1 MCFRWT
7 DIARRSNAGLAISL
21 GLAISGCA
29 FTPYEA
35 RHEMLSDSR
44 SQIWLSEA
52 RQVKIRAA
60 QSRVFED
67 TDRVGILEAIVT
79 VMQDLGFQI
88 DVLDEALGIVSGKK
102 FEELESASG
111 GLDPSYFLYN
121 DESLLIFTK
130 AYRTWGPFQHRTD
143 MVRLT
148 VTVRARNESQLIVR
162 AAAQHFVRA
171 VEDPKPY
178 QDFFRSLEQ
187 ALFVE
192 SRLLQ

>member
-1 MCFRWT
+1 MRFCWT
-7 DIARRSNAGLAISL
+7 DVAGRSRAGLAIFL

-67 TDRVGILEAIVT
+67 VERVKTLQAVVT
-79 VMQDLGFQI
+79 AMQDLGFQI
-88 DVLDEALGIVSGKK
+88 EVLDEALGIVSGKK
-102 FEELESASG
+102 FEELETVPVG
-111 GLDPSYFLYN
+111 FDPNYFLYN

-130 AYRTWGPFQHRTD
+130 TYRTWGPFFYRD
-143 MVRLT
+143 NLVRLT
-148 VTVRARNESQLIVR
+148 VTVRSRNETQLVVR
-162 AAAQHFVRA
+162 ASAQYYMGAA
-171 VEDPKPY
+171 EDPEPY
-178 QDFFRSLEQ
+178 QSFFRTLEQ
-187 ALFVE
+187 AIFAERELA
-192 SRLLQ
+192 R